1 MSVTL
6 RVMSAGDG
14 YKYLLRTVAA
24 ADGDRPLSTPLT
36 RYYAEAG
43 TPPGRWLGSG
53 LQAIAGGRI
62 EAGSRVSEAQLEL
75 LLGMGRDPGTGAPL
89 GRAYPDYAASAAS
102 PSHPIDLT
110 GESVAPTPTVGR
122 RAVAGYD
129 FTFSLPKSASV
140 LWAIADADTQAT
152 IAAAH
157 HHAIDDV
164 LAFMERELATT
175 RAGEAGRNGAV
186 AQVEVTGLVAAAFDH
201 FDSRADDPQLHTH
214 VVVSNKVH
222 TLFDGKWRSL
232 DGRPLHAA
240 TVALSELH
248 NAVFGDHLTRAL
260 CVAWERRERE
270 ADRNPVWAIAAVS
283 EELVAEFSSRS
294 RHIDIE
300 KDRLIDAYIAAHGR
314 APSKV
319 TVIRLRQQATLSTR
333 PDKQLRSL
341 AELTHE
347 WRIRASRLLARD
359 ATTWAQAVIR
369 DVDAPTPLRAEDVS
383 RSILNQLA
391 ARVVEAASERRS
403 TWSHWNLYAEAARQT
418 MGWRF
423 IATEDR
429 EAIVGMITDA
439 AEQRSVRL
447 TPPELALS
455 PAEFR
460 RADGT
465 SVFRPRN
472 SERYSSITL
481 LDAEERLLAAS
492 QSIAGPVVGAA
503 TLEHA
508 ERARRNHGIVLGA
521 DQRNA
526 LHSIATSSR
535 KLDVLIGPAGAGKT
549 TAMHAL
555 RLAWEHEHGRG
566 SVIGLA
572 PSAAAARELADDLG
586 IATENTAK
594 WLHDNRQ
601 GHASMR
607 SGQLV
612 IIDEASL
619 AGTLTLDRICAVAM
633 HADAKVL
640 LVGDWAQLQSVDAG
654 GAFRMLVDARSD
666 APELAD
672 VHRFRHAWE
681 KDASLDL
688 RSGRLQALDA
698 YGAHDRIVGGDAD
711 AVSNA
716 AYSAWLRDMASGISS
731 VLVADTG
738 EAVGALN
745 RRARAELVLS
755 GVVDASAEAPLRD
768 DAAASVGDIVITR
781 KNDRRLRSGG
791 NWVRNGSRW
800 RVVAVR
806 RDGSLRVRNLDR
818 IGARPLWLP
827 AEYVA
832 ENVDLGYAVT
842 AFRAQGITTDTA
854 HAVIEPG
861 TTRENLYVAMT
872 RGRESNAAY
881 VVTSR
886 PDDNHS
892 ARHPG
897 NRPDATARDVLV
909 GVLGHVGAELSAH
922 ETLVAEQESWG
933 SIAQLAAEYETIASS
948 AQRQRWTKLID
959 ACGLPAGMAE
969 AATASDAFGALTAGL
984 RRAEALGHNVD
995 ALLPRIASARGFE
1008 DAQDAAAVLHER
1020 LERVLAQPS
1029 SGSSRGKGRRLI
1041 AGIIPE
1047 AMGEMDAEMRR
1058 ALDERAHLIEERAS
1072 ALVDSATASGERWV
1086 ASLGSIPV
1094 DPARA
1099 GAWRHQARIVAAYH
1113 DRYGVFEDDALG
1125 APATSPNQRMDAAAA
1140 AVARD
1145 RAIWLSRAEAPTQPQ
1160 RAPAR
1165 AHCVHSL

>member
-1 MSVTL
+1 M
-6 RVMSAGDG
+6 
-14 YKYLLRTVAA
+14 
-24 ADGDRPLSTPLT
+24 
-36 RYYAEAG
+36 
-43 TPPGRWLGSG
+43 
-53 LQAIAGGRI
+53 
-62 EAGSRVSEAQLEL
+62 
-75 LLGMGRDPGTGAPL
+75 
-89 GRAYPDYAASAAS
+89 
-102 PSHPIDLT
+102 
-110 GESVAPTPTVGR
+110 
-122 RAVAGYD
+122 AGYD

-140 LWAIADADTQAT
+140 LWAIADADTQAK
-152 IAAAH
+152 IADAH
-157 HHAIDDV
+157 HTAIDDV
-164 LAFMERELATT
+164 LAFMERELAAT
-175 RAGEAGRNGAV
+175 RAGEAGRDGAV
-186 AQVEVTGLVAAAFDH
+186 AQVEVTGLIAAAFDH
-201 FDSRADDPQLHTH
+201 FDSRAGDPQLHTH
-214 VVVSNKVH
+214 VVVSNKVR
-222 TLFDGKWRSL
+222 TVFDGKWRSL

-248 NAVFGDHLTRAL
+248 NAVFADHLTRAL
-260 CVAWERRERE
+260 GVGWERRERE
-270 ADRNPVWAIAAVS
+270 ADRNPVWAIAAVP

-300 KDRLIDAYIAAHGR
+300 KDRLIDEYIAAHGR

-333 PDKQLRSL
+333 PEKQLRSL
-341 AELTHE
+341 ADLTHE
-347 WRIRASRLLARD
+347 WRIRASRLLGRD
-359 ATTWAQAVIR
+359 ATTWARDVIR
-369 DVDAPTPLRAEDVS
+369 DADAPMPLRAEDVS
-383 RSILNQLA
+383 HSILNQARGARGRGRKRAPFDLESLEPLRRSRAADDGMALHRNRRPRGDRGHDHGCRGATLRSAHA
-391 ARVVEAASERRS
+391 ARTCTLARRVPTCGWHER
-403 TWSHWNLYAEAARQT
+403 L
-418 MGWRF
+418 
-423 IATEDR
+423 
-429 EAIVGMITDA
+429 
-439 AEQRSVRL
+439 
-447 TPPELALS
+447 PPEELRAILVDHS
-455 PAEFR
+455 PGCGGATAR
-460 RADGT
+460 RVAM
-465 SVFRPRN
+465 RPH
-472 SERYSSITL
+472 
-481 LDAEERLLAAS
+481 
-492 QSIAGPVVGAA
+492 GPVVGAA

-508 ERARRNHGIVLGA
+508 ERARRNHGIVLGE

-607 SGQLV
+607 AGQLV

-619 AGTLTLDRICAVAM
+619 AGTLTLDRICTVAM
-633 HADAKVL
+633 HAGAKVL

-654 GAFRMLVDARSD
+654 GAFRMLVEARSD

-688 RSGRLQALDA
+688 RNGRLQALDA
-698 YGAHDRIVGGDAD
+698 YGAHDRIIGGDAD
-711 AVSNA
+711 AMSDA
-716 AYSAWLRDMASGISS
+716 AYSAWLRDMASGMSS

-745 RRARAELVLS
+745 RRARAELILS

-768 DAAASVGDIVITR
+768 DAAASVGDVVITR

-806 RDGSLRVRNLDR
+806 RDGSLRVRNIDR

-842 AFRAQGITTDTA
+842 AYRAQGITTDTA

-872 RGRESNAAY
+872 RGRASNTAY

-948 AQRQRWTKLID
+948 AQRPRWTNLIH
-959 ACGLPAGMAE
+959 ACGLPAALAE
-969 AATASDAFGALTAGL
+969 AAIASDAFGALTAGL

-1029 SGSSRGKGRRLI
+1029 SGSSRGSGRRLI
-1041 AGIIPE
+1041 AGLIPA
-1047 AMGEMDAEMRR
+1047 AMGEMDADMRR
-1058 ALDERAHLIEERAS
+1058 ALDERAHLIEAARDGVGRGRTDVARELDCVARARS
-1072 ALVDSATASGERWV
+1072 RRRGASGCL
-1086 ASLGSIPV
+1086 ASPGEHRRGLP
-1094 DPARA
+1094 
-1099 GAWRHQARIVAAYH
+1099 
-1113 DRYGVFEDDALG
+1113 
-1125 APATSPNQRMDAAAA
+1125 
-1140 AVARD
+1140 
-1145 RAIWLSRAEAPTQPQ
+1145 
-1160 RAPAR
+1160 
-1165 AHCVHSL
+1165 

>member
-1 MSVTL
+1 MSVSM

-53 LQAIAGGRI
+53 LPALADGRVN
-62 EAGSRVSEAQLEL
+62 AGSRVSEAQLEL

-89 GRAYPDYAASAAS
+89 GRAYPEYAASDAS
-102 PSHPIDLT
+102 PDRPNPEPAS
-110 GESVAPTPTVGR
+110 PTRR

-140 LWAIADADTQAT
+140 LWAVSDANNQAI

-157 HHAIDDV
+157 HKAIDDV
-164 LAFMERELATT
+164 LAFMERELAAT
-175 RAGEAGRNGAV
+175 RAGEAGRDGAV
-186 AQVEVTGLVAAAFDH
+186 AQVEVTGLIAAAFDH
-201 FDSRADDPQLHTH
+201 FDSRAGDPQLHTH
-214 VVVSNKVH
+214 VVVSNKVR
-222 TLFDGKWRSL
+222 TVFDGKWRSL

-240 TVALSELH
+240 AVALSELH
-248 NAVFGDHLTRAL
+248 TAVFADHLSRAL
-260 CVAWERRERE
+260 GVQWERRERE
-270 ADRNPVWAIAAVS
+270 ADRNPAWAIAAVP
-283 EELVAEFSSRS
+283 EHLVSEFSSRS

-300 KDRLIDAYIAAHGR
+300 KERLIDEYVATHRR

-319 TVIRLRQQATLSTR
+319 TIIRLRQQATLATR
-333 PDKQLRSL
+333 PEKQLRSL

-347 WRIRASRLLARD
+347 WRTRASRLLGLD
-359 ATTWAQAVIR
+359 ATAWSRTAVSNQ
-369 DVDAPTPLRAEDVS
+369 DAPKPMRGEDIE

-391 ARVVEAASERRS
+391 EHVVEAASERRS
-403 TWSHWNLYAEAARQT
+403 TWTRWNLYAESARQT

-423 IATEDR
+423 ATTEDR
-429 EAIVGMITDA
+429 EAIVGMIADA
-439 AEQRSVRL
+439 AERRSTRL
-447 TPPELALS
+447 TPPELAVS

-460 RADGT
+460 RADQT

-472 SERYSSITL
+472 SARYSSIAL

-492 QSIAGPVVGAA
+492 HATDAPVVSVA
-503 TLEHA
+503 TLERA
-508 ERARRNHGIVLGA
+508 ERARRNHEIVLGD
-521 DQRNA
+521 DQRAA
-526 LHSIATSSR
+526 LHAIASSAR
-535 KLDVLIGPAGAGKT
+535 SLDLLIGPAGAGKT

-594 WLHDNRQ
+594 WLHEHSQ
-601 GHASMR
+601 GRATVRAS
-607 SGQLV
+607 QLV

-619 AGTLTLDRICAVAM
+619 AGTLTLDRFSTLAIQAG
-633 HADAKVL
+633 AKVL

-654 GAFRMLVDARSD
+654 GAFRMLVEARAD

-672 VHRFRHAWE
+672 VHRFRDAWE
-681 KDASLDL
+681 KEASLDL
-688 RSGRLQALDA
+688 RNGRLQALDA

-711 AVSNA
+711 SMADA
-716 AYSAWLRDMASGISS
+716 AYSAWLQDIASGMSS
-731 VLVADTG
+731 VLVAETG
-738 EAVGALN
+738 EAVATLN
-745 RRARAELVLS
+745 RRARADLILS
-755 GVVDASAEAPLRD
+755 GVVDATAEVSLRD
-768 DAAASVGDIVITR
+768 ESAASIGDVIITR
-781 KNDRRLRSGG
+781 KNNRRLRSGRD
-791 NWVRNGSRW
+791 WVRNGARW
-800 RVVAVR
+800 KVVAVR
-806 RDGSLRVRNLDR
+806 RDGSLRVQNTDR
-818 IGARPLWLP
+818 AGARPLTLP
-827 AEYVA
+827 GEYVA

-842 AFRAQGITTDTA
+842 AYRAQGITTDTA
-854 HAVIEPG
+854 HAVVEPG

-872 RGRESNAAY
+872 RGRASNTAY
-881 VVTSR
+881 VVVSR

-897 NRPDATARDVLV
+897 DRPDVPARDILA

-922 ETLVAEQESWG
+922 ETIAAEQEAWG
-933 SIAQLAAEYETIASS
+933 SIAQLAAEYDTIAAS
-948 AQRQRWTKLID
+948 AQRPRWTKLIY
-959 ACGLPAGMAE
+959 ACGLPANLAE
-969 AATASDAFGALTAGL
+969 ATIESDAFGALNAGL
-984 RRAEALGHNVD
+984 RRAEALGHDVET
-995 ALLPRIASARGFE
+995 LLPRIVAARGFE

-1020 LERVLAQPS
+1020 LERFLTQPS
-1029 SGSSRGKGRRLI
+1029 SGSSRGSGRRLV
-1041 AGIIPE
+1041 AGLIPE
-1047 AMGEMDAEMRR
+1047 AAGEMDAEMRR

-1072 ALVDSATASGERWV
+1072 ALGDSAVASGERWV
-1086 ASLGSIPV
+1086 ALLGRVPV

-1099 GAWRHQARIVAAYH
+1099 GVWRHQARIVAAYR

-1125 APATSPNQRMDAAAA
+1125 APATSPNHRMDAAAA

-1145 RAIWLSRAEAPTQPQ
+1145 RAIWLSRADAPTQPQ
-1160 RAPAR
+1160 RAPSRTR
-1165 AHCVHSL
+1165 AVHSL

>member
-1 MSVTL
+1 M

-14 YKYLLRTVAA
+14 YTYLLRTVAA
-24 ADGDRPLSTPLT
+24 ADGERPLSTPLT

-43 TPPGRWLGSG
+43 TPPGRWLGGG
-53 LQAIAGGRI
+53 LPALADRRI
-62 EAGSRVSEAQLEL
+62 DAGSRVSEAQLEL

-89 GRAYPDYAASAAS
+89 GRAYPEYAASESGPAGVTS
-102 PSHPIDLT
+102 PGST
-110 GESVAPTPTVGR
+110 TSQQTRR

-157 HHAIDDV
+157 HYAIDDV

-186 AQVEVTGLVAAAFDH
+186 AQVEVTGLIAAAFDH
-201 FDSRADDPQLHTH
+201 FDSRAGDPQLHTH
-214 VVVSNKVH
+214 VVVSNKVR
-222 TLFDGKWRSL
+222 TVFDGKWRSL

-248 NAVFGDHLTRAL
+248 NAVFADHLTRAL
-260 CVAWERRERE
+260 GIGWERRERE
-270 ADRNPVWAIAAVS
+270 ADRNHVWAIAAVP
-283 EELVAEFSSRS
+283 EELVAAFSSRS

-300 KDRLIDAYIAAHGR
+300 KDRLIDEYIATHGR

-333 PDKQLRSL
+333 PEKQLRSL
-341 AELTHE
+341 ADLTHE
-347 WRIRASRLLARD
+347 WRIRASRLLGRD
-359 ATTWAQAVIR
+359 ATTWARAVIR
-369 DVDAPTPLRAEDVS
+369 DADAPTPLRAEDVS
-383 RSILNQLA
+383 HSILNQLA

-403 TWSHWNLYAEAARQT
+403 TWTHWNLYAEGARQT

-423 IATEDR
+423 MTTEDR

-472 SERYSSITL
+472 SERFSSITL
-481 LDAEERLLAAS
+481 LDAEERLVAAS
-492 QSIAGPVVGAA
+492 QSTAGPVVGAA

-526 LHSIATSSR
+526 LHSIATSSG

-572 PSAAAARELADDLG
+572 PSAGAARELADDLG
-586 IATENTAK
+586 VATENTAK

-601 GHASMR
+601 GHAPLR
-607 SGQLV
+607 AGQLV

-619 AGTLTLDRICAVAM
+619 AGTLTLDRICTIAM
-633 HADAKVL
+633 HAGAKVL

-654 GAFRMLVDARSD
+654 GAFRMLVEAQSD

-672 VHRFRHAWE
+672 VHRFLHAWE

-688 RSGRLQALDA
+688 RNGRLQALDA
-698 YGAHDRIVGGDAD
+698 YGAHDRIIGGDAD
-711 AVSNA
+711 AMSDA
-716 AYSAWLRDMASGISS
+716 AYSAWLRDMGSGTSS

-768 DAAASVGDIVITR
+768 DAAASVGDVVITR
-781 KNDRRLRSGG
+781 KNDRRLRSGS
-791 NWVRNGSRW
+791 NWVRNGARW
-800 RVVAVR
+800 KVMAVR
-806 RDGSLRVRNLDR
+806 SDGSLRVRSTDR
-818 IGARPLWLP
+818 VEARPLWLP
-827 AEYVA
+827 AEYVT

-842 AFRAQGITTDTA
+842 AYRAQGITTDTA

-872 RGRESNAAY
+872 RGRASNTAY

-909 GVLGHVGAELSAH
+909 GVLGHMGAELSAH
-922 ETLVAEQESWG
+922 ETLVSEQESWG

-948 AQRQRWTKLID
+948 AQRQRWTNLIH
-959 ACGLPAGMAE
+959 ACGLPAAMA
-969 AATASDAFGALTAGL
+969 AAAIVSDAFGALTAGL
-984 RRAEALGHNVD
+984 RRAEALGHNIDV
-995 ALLPRIASARGFE
+995 LLPRVASARGFE
-1008 DAQDAAAVLHER
+1008 DAQDVD
-1020 LERVLAQPS
+1020 
-1029 SGSSRGKGRRLI
+1029 G
-1041 AGIIPE
+1041 
-1047 AMGEMDAEMRR
+1047 
-1058 ALDERAHLIEERAS
+1058 AH
-1072 ALVDSATASGERWV
+1072 
-1086 ASLGSIPV
+1086 
-1094 DPARA
+1094 
-1099 GAWRHQARIVAAYH
+1099 
-1113 DRYGVFEDDALG
+1113 
-1125 APATSPNQRMDAAAA
+1125 
-1140 AVARD
+1140 
-1145 RAIWLSRAEAPTQPQ
+1145 
-1160 RAPAR
+1160 
-1165 AHCVHSL
+1165 

>member
-1 MSVTL
+1 MSVSM

-24 ADGDRPLSTPLT
+24 ADGERSFSTPLT

-43 TPPGRWLGSG
+43 TPPGRWVGSG
-53 LQAIAGGRI
+53 LPALADGRLA
-62 EAGSRVSEAQLEL
+62 AGSRVSEAQLEL

-89 GRAYPDYAASAAS
+89 GRAYPEYAPAEVSTD
-102 PSHPIDLT
+102 HPI
-110 GESVAPTPTVGR
+110 GPPGHPAPAPPTRR

-140 LWAIADADTQAT
+140 LWAISDADTQAA

-157 HHAIDDV
+157 QNAIEDV
-164 LAFMERELATT
+164 LAFMERELAAT
-175 RAGEAGRNGAV
+175 RAGEAGRDGAV
-186 AQVEVTGLVAAAFDH
+186 AQVEVTGLIAVAFDH
-201 FDSRADDPQLHTH
+201 FDSRAGDPQLHTH
-214 VVVSNKVH
+214 VVVSNKVR
-222 TLFDGKWRSL
+222 TVFDGKWRSL

-248 NAVFGDHLTRAL
+248 NAVFADHLTRAL
-260 CVAWERRERE
+260 GVGWVRRERE

-283 EELVAEFSSRS
+283 EKLVAEFSSRS
-294 RHIDIE
+294 RHIATE
-300 KDRLIDAYIAAHGR
+300 KDRLIDEYIATHGR

-341 AELTHE
+341 ADLTHE
-347 WRIRASRLLARD
+347 WRIRASRVLERD
-359 ATTWAQAVIR
+359 ATTWARDVVQ
-369 DVDAPTPLRAEDVS
+369 DVDAPTPLRTEDVS
-383 RSILNQLA
+383 RGILNQVA
-391 ARVVEAASERRS
+391 TRVVEAASERRS
-403 TWSHWNLYAEAARQT
+403 TWSQWNLYAEAARQT

-429 EAIVGMITDA
+429 EAIVGMIADA

-447 TPPELALS
+447 TPPELAAS
-455 PAEFR
+455 PAEFQ

-465 SVFRPRN
+465 SVFRPKN
-472 SERYSSITL
+472 SQRYSSITL

-492 QSIAGPVVGAA
+492 QSTDGPVVGAA

-508 ERARRNHGIVLGA
+508 ERARRNHGVVLGE

-526 LHSIATSSR
+526 LHSIATSR
-535 KLDVLIGPAGAGKT
+535 RRLDVLIGPAGAGKT
-549 TAMHAL
+549 TAMRAL
-555 RLAWEHEHGRG
+555 RLAWEHEHGHG

-607 SGQLV
+607 AGQLV

-619 AGTLTLDRICAVAM
+619 AGTLTLDRICTVAM
-633 HADAKVL
+633 HAGAKVL

-654 GAFRMLVDARSD
+654 GAFRMLVEARSD

-688 RSGRLQALDA
+688 RNGRLTALDA
-698 YGAHDRIVGGDAD
+698 YGAHHRIVGGDAD
-711 AVSNA
+711 AMSDA
-716 AYSAWLRDMASGISS
+716 AYSAWLRDMASGMSS
-731 VLVADTG
+731 VLVAETG

-745 RRARAELVLS
+745 RRARAELILS

-768 DAAASVGDIVITR
+768 DAAASVGDVVITR
-781 KNDRRLRSGG
+781 KNDRRLRSGS

-800 RVVAVR
+800 QVIAIR
-806 RDGSLRVRNLDR
+806 RDGSLRVRNTDR
-818 IGARPLWLP
+818 VGARPLWLP
-827 AEYVA
+827 TEYVA

-842 AFRAQGITTDTA
+842 AYRAQGITTDTA

-861 TTRENLYVAMT
+861 MTRENLYVAMT
-872 RGRESNAAY
+872 RGRASNTAY

-948 AQRQRWTKLID
+948 AQRPRWTSLIHGC
-959 ACGLPAGMAE
+959 ALPVPLAE
-969 AATASDAFGALTAGL
+969 AVIASDAFGALTAGL
-984 RRAEALGHNVD
+984 RRAEAVGHNVD
-995 ALLPRIASARGFE
+995 VLLPRIATARGFE

-1029 SGSSRGKGRRLI
+1029 SGSSRGSGRRLI
-1041 AGIIPE
+1041 AGLIPG
-1047 AMGEMDAEMRR
+1047 ATGEMDADVRR
-1058 ALDERAHLIEERAS
+1058 ALDERAHLIEARAT
-1072 ALVDSATASGERWV
+1072 ALVEAALTSRENWI
-1086 ASLGSIPV
+1086 ASLGRIPV
-1094 DPARA
+1094 DAARA
-1099 GAWRHQARIVAAYH
+1099 GAWRHQASIVAAYR

-1125 APATSPNQRMDAAAA
+1125 APSSSPNQRIDAAAA
-1140 AVARD
+1140 AVARN
-1145 RAIWLSRAEAPTQPQ
+1145 RAIWLSRTDAPIHPPRGPRRTGS
-1160 RAPAR
+1160 
-1165 AHCVHSL
+1165 VHSL

>member
-1 MSVTL
+1 MSVSM

-24 ADGDRPLSTPLT
+24 ADGDRLLSTPLT

-53 LQAIAGGRI
+53 MPALADGRI
-62 EAGSRVSEAQLEL
+62 EAGSRVSEVQLEL

-89 GRAYPDYAASAAS
+89 GRAYPEYAAPESGPDGVTSPVSATS
-102 PSHPIDLT
+102 QQT
-110 GESVAPTPTVGR
+110 RR

-140 LWAIADADTQAT
+140 LWAIADADTQAK
-152 IAAAH
+152 IAQAH
-157 HHAIDDV
+157 HNATDDV
-164 LAFMERELATT
+164 LAFMERELAAT
-175 RAGEAGRNGAV
+175 RAGEAGRDGAV
-186 AQVEVTGLVAAAFDH
+186 AQVEVAGLIAAAFDH
-201 FDSRADDPQLHTH
+201 FDSRAGDPQLHTH
-214 VVVSNKVH
+214 VVVSNKVR
-222 TLFDGKWRSL
+222 TVFDGMWRSL
-232 DGRPLHAA
+232 DGRPLHSG

-248 NAVFGDHLTRAL
+248 NAVFADHLTRAL
-260 CVAWERRERE
+260 GVGWERRERE
-270 ADRNPVWAIAAVS
+270 ADRNPVWAIAAVP

-300 KDRLIDAYIAAHGR
+300 KDRLIDEYIATHGR

-341 AELTHE
+341 ADLTQE
-347 WRIRASRLLARD
+347 WRIRASRLLGRD
-359 ATTWAQAVIR
+359 ATTWARVVIR
-369 DVDAPTPLRAEDVS
+369 DSGAPMPLRAEDVS
-383 RSILNQLA
+383 HSILNQLA
-391 ARVVEAASERRS
+391 ARAVEAASERRS

-423 IATEDR
+423 VSTEDR

-492 QSIAGPVVGAA
+492 QSTAGPVVGAA
-503 TLEHA
+503 TLDHA
-508 ERARRNHGIVLGA
+508 ERARRNHGIVLGE

-572 PSAAAARELADDLG
+572 PSAAAARELAEDLG

-601 GHASMR
+601 GNARMGA
-607 SGQLV
+607 GQLV

-619 AGTLTLDRICAVAM
+619 AGTLTLDRICTVAM
-633 HADAKVL
+633 HASAKVL

-654 GAFRMLVDARSD
+654 GAFRMLVEARSD
-666 APELAD
+666 APELAE

-688 RSGRLQALDA
+688 RNGRLPALDA
-698 YGAHDRIVGGDAD
+698 YGAHDRIIGGDAD
-711 AVSNA
+711 AMSDA
-716 AYSAWLRDMASGISS
+716 AYSAWLRDMGSGMSS
-731 VLVADTG
+731 VLVAHTG

-745 RRARAELVLS
+745 RRARAELILS
-755 GVVDASAEAPLRD
+755 GNVDASAEAPLRD
-768 DAAASVGDIVITR
+768 DVAASVGDVVITR
-781 KNDRRLRSGG
+781 KNDRRLRSGSS
-791 NWVRNGSRW
+791 WVRNGSRW
-800 RVVAVR
+800 RVVAVG
-806 RDGSLRVRNLDR
+806 RDGSLRVQNTDP

-842 AFRAQGITTDTA
+842 AYRAQGITTDTA

-872 RGRESNAAY
+872 RGRDSNTAY

-892 ARHPG
+892 AHHPG
-897 NRPDATARDVLV
+897 NRPEATARDVLV

-948 AQRQRWTKLID
+948 AQRPRWTNLIHE
-959 ACGLPAGMAE
+959 CGLPAALAE
-969 AATASDAFGALTAGL
+969 AAIASDAFDALTAGL

-995 ALLPRIASARGFE
+995 ALLPRIAAARGFE

-1020 LERVLAQPS
+1020 LGRVLSQPS
-1029 SGSSRGKGRRLI
+1029 SGSSRGSGCRLI
-1041 AGIIPE
+1041 AGFIPA
-1047 AMGEMDAEMRR
+1047 AMGEMDADMRR
-1058 ALDERAHLIEERAS
+1058 ALDERADLIETRATVLVEA
-1072 ALVDSATASGERWV
+1072 ALTSRENWI
-1086 ASLGSIPV
+1086 ASLGRIPV
-1094 DPARA
+1094 DAARA
-1099 GAWRHQARIVAAYH
+1099 GAWRRQVSVVAAYR

-1125 APATSPNQRMDAAAA
+1125 SPATSPNQRMDAAAA
-1140 AVARD
+1140 SVARD
-1145 RAIWLSRAEAPTQPQ
+1145 RAIWLSQADTPAQPK
-1160 RAPAR
+1160 RAPGPTR
-1165 AHCVHSL
+1165 AVHSL

>member
-1 MSVTL
+1 
-6 RVMSAGDG
+6 MSAGDG
-14 YKYLLRTVAA
+14 YKYLLRTVAS

-53 LQAIAGGRI
+53 LSALADGRI
-62 EAGSRVSEAQLEL
+62 DPGSRVSEAQLEL
-75 LLGMGRDPGTGAPL
+75 LLGMGRDPGTGVPL
-89 GRAYPDYAASAAS
+89 GRAYPEYAASESGPDGVTS
-102 PSHPIDLT
+102 PGSAT
-110 GESVAPTPTVGR
+110 SQQTRR

-140 LWAIADADTQAT
+140 LWAIADADTQAK

-186 AQVEVTGLVAAAFDH
+186 AQVEVTGLIAAAFDH
-201 FDSRADDPQLHTH
+201 FDSRAGDPQLHTH
-214 VVVSNKVH
+214 VVVSNKVR
-222 TLFDGKWRSL
+222 TVFDGKWRSL

-240 TVALSELH
+240 TVAISELH
-248 NAVFGDHLTRAL
+248 NAVFADHLTRAL
-260 CVAWERRERE
+260 GVGWERRERE
-270 ADRNPVWAIAAVS
+270 ADRNPVWALAAVP

-300 KDRLIDAYIAAHGR
+300 KDRLIDEYIASHGR

-319 TVIRLRQQATLSTR
+319 TVIRLRQRATLSTR

-347 WRIRASRLLARD
+347 WRIRASRLLRRD
-359 ATTWAQAVIR
+359 ATTWAR
-369 DVDAPTPLRAEDVS
+369 DVNRDAEAPMPLRAEDVS
-383 RSILNQLA
+383 HSILNQTA
-391 ARVVEAASERRS
+391 ARVVESASERRS

-447 TPPELALS
+447 TPPELALA
-455 PAEFR
+455 PVEFR

-492 QSIAGPVVGAA
+492 QSTAGPVVGAA

-508 ERARRNHGIVLGA
+508 ERARRNHGIVLGE

-594 WLHDNRQ
+594 WLRDNRQ

-607 SGQLV
+607 AGQLV

-619 AGTLTLDRICAVAM
+619 AGTLSLDRICTVAI
-633 HADAKVL
+633 HAGAKVL

-654 GAFRMLVDARSD
+654 GAFRMLVEARPE

-672 VHRFRHAWE
+672 VHRFQHSWE

-688 RSGRLQALDA
+688 RNGRLQALDA

-711 AVSNA
+711 AMSDA
-716 AYSAWLRDMASGISS
+716 AYSAWLRDMASDMSS

-745 RRARAELVLS
+745 RRARAELILS

-768 DAAASVGDIVITR
+768 ESAASVGDVVITR
-781 KNDRRLRSGG
+781 KNDRRLRSGS

-800 RVVAVR
+800 RVTAVR
-806 RDGSLRVRNLDR
+806 RDGSLRVRNTDR

-827 AEYVA
+827 AEYVT

-842 AFRAQGITTDTA
+842 AYRAQGITTDTA
-854 HAVIEPG
+854 HAVIEAG
-861 TTRENLYVAMT
+861 TTRENMYVAMT
-872 RGRESNAAY
+872 RGRASNTAY

-897 NRPDATARDVLV
+897 NRPDTTARDVLA

-922 ETLVAEQESWG
+922 ETLIAEQESWG

-948 AQRQRWTKLID
+948 AQRPRWINLIH
-959 ACGLPAGMAE
+959 ACGLPPALAE
-969 AATASDAFGALTAGL
+969 AAMASEAFGALSAGL

-995 ALLPRIASARGFE
+995 ALLPRIAAARGFE

-1020 LERVLAQPS
+1020 LERVLARPS
-1029 SGSSRGKGRRLI
+1029 SGGSRGSGRRLI
-1041 AGIIPE
+1041 VGLIP
-1047 AMGEMDAEMRR
+1047 AATGEMDAEMRR
-1058 ALDERAHLIEERAS
+1058 ALDERAHLIEQRAS
-1072 ALVDSATASGERWV
+1072 VLVEAALASREIWI
-1086 ASLGSIPV
+1086 ASLGRLPV
-1094 DPARA
+1094 DAARA
-1099 GAWRHQARIVAAYH
+1099 GAWRRQASIVTAYRE
-1113 DRYGVFEDDALG
+1113 RYGVFEDDALG
-1125 APATSPNQRMDAAAA
+1125 GPATSANQRMDAAAA
-1140 AVARD
+1140 GVARD
-1145 RAIWLSRAEAPTQPQ
+1145 RAIWLSQDAAPAQPQ
-1160 RAPAR
+1160 GAPR
-1165 AHCVHSL
+1165 RSRPVHSL

>member
-1 MSVTL
+1 MSVSM

-24 ADGDRPLSTPLT
+24 ADGERPLSTPLT

-53 LQAIAGGRI
+53 LPALAGGQLD
-62 EAGSRVSEAQLEL
+62 AGSRVSEAQLEL

-89 GRAYPDYAASAAS
+89 GRAYPAYAAS
-102 PSHPIDLT
+102 
-110 GESVAPTPTVGR
+110 ESRPDGVISSGSTTSQQTRR

-140 LWAIADADTQAT
+140 LWAIADAGTQAK
-152 IAAAH
+152 IAEAH
-157 HHAIDDV
+157 HNAIDDV
-164 LAFMERELATT
+164 LAFMERELAAT
-175 RAGEAGRNGAV
+175 RAGESARNGAV
-186 AQVEVTGLVAAAFDH
+186 AQVDVTGLIAAAFDH
-201 FDSRADDPQLHTH
+201 FDSRAGDPQLHTH
-214 VVVSNKVH
+214 VVVSNKVR
-222 TLFDGKWRSL
+222 TVFDGKWRSL

-248 NAVFGDHLTRAL
+248 NAVFADHLTRAL
-260 CVAWERRERE
+260 GVGWERRERE
-270 ADRNPVWAIAAVS
+270 ADRNPVWAIARVPGD
-283 EELVAEFSSRS
+283 LVAEFSSRS

-300 KDRLIDAYIAAHGR
+300 KDRLIDEYIAAHGR
-314 APSKV
+314 TPSNV

-333 PDKQLRSL
+333 PEKQLRSL
-341 AELTHE
+341 AALTHE
-347 WRIRASRLLARD
+347 WRIRASRLLGRD
-359 ATTWAQAVIR
+359 ATTWARDVIR
-369 DVDAPTPLRAEDVS
+369 DSAATMPLRAEDVPH
-383 RSILNQLA
+383 SILNQLA
-391 ARVVEAASERRS
+391 ARVVDVASERRS

-460 RADGT
+460 REDGT

-492 QSIAGPVVGAA
+492 QSTAGPVVGAA

-508 ERARRNHGIVLGA
+508 ERARRNHEIVLGE

-594 WLHDNRQ
+594 WLLDNRQ
-601 GHASMR
+601 GHASVR
-607 SGQLV
+607 ASQLV

-619 AGTLTLDRICAVAM
+619 AGTLTLDRICTVAM
-633 HADAKVL
+633 HAGAKVL

-654 GAFRMLVDARSD
+654 GAFRMLVDARPD

-672 VHRFRHAWE
+672 VHRFQHAWE

-688 RSGRLQALDA
+688 RDGQLHALDA
-698 YGAHDRIVGGDAD
+698 YGAHDRILGGDPD
-711 AVSNA
+711 AMTDA
-716 AYSAWLRDMASGISS
+716 AYSAWLRDMASGMSS

-768 DAAASVGDIVITR
+768 DVAASVGDVVITR
-781 KNDRRLRSGG
+781 KNDRRLRSGS

-800 RVVAVR
+800 QVVAIR
-806 RDGSLRVRNLDR
+806 RDGSLRVRNTDR
-818 IGARPLWLP
+818 IGGRPLWLP
-827 AEYVA
+827 AEYVT

-842 AFRAQGITTDTA
+842 AYRAQGITTDTA
-854 HAVIEPG
+854 HAVVEAG

-872 RGRESNAAY
+872 RGRASNTAY

-892 ARHPG
+892 AHHPG
-897 NRPDATARDVLV
+897 SRPDATSRDVLV

-922 ETLVAEQESWG
+922 ETLIAEQESCG

-948 AQRQRWTKLID
+948 AQRPRWTNLIHD
-959 ACGLPAGMAE
+959 CGLPAAMAE
-969 AATASDAFGALTAGL
+969 AAIASDAFGALTAGL
-984 RRAEALGHNVD
+984 RRAEARGYNVD
-995 ALLPRIASARGFE
+995 AVLPRIAAARGFE

-1029 SGSSRGKGRRLI
+1029 SGSSRGSGRRLI
-1041 AGIIPE
+1041 AGLVPA
-1047 AMGEMDAEMRR
+1047 AMGQMDADMRR
-1058 ALDERAHLIEERAS
+1058 ALDERAHLIEERAM
-1072 ALVDSATASGERWV
+1072 ALVENALMTRASWI
-1086 ASLGSIPV
+1086 APLGRVPV
-1094 DPARA
+1094 DAARA
-1099 GAWRHQARIVAAYH
+1099 GSWRHQASIVAAYR
-1113 DRYGVFEDDALG
+1113 DRYGVFDDDALG

-1140 AVARD
+1140 AAARD
-1145 RAIWLSRAEAPTQPQ
+1145 RAIWLSQDAAPAQPQ

-1165 AHCVHSL
+1165 LRPVHSL

>member
-1 MSVTL
+1 MSVSM

-14 YKYLLRTVAA
+14 YKYLLRTVAS

-53 LQAIAGGRI
+53 LSALADGRI
-62 EAGSRVSEAQLEL
+62 DPGSRVSEAQLEL
-75 LLGMGRDPGTGAPL
+75 LLGMGRDPGTGVPL
-89 GRAYPDYAASAAS
+89 GRAYPEYAASESGPDGVTS
-102 PSHPIDLT
+102 PGSAT
-110 GESVAPTPTVGR
+110 SQQTRR

-140 LWAIADADTQAT
+140 LWAIADADTQAK

-186 AQVEVTGLVAAAFDH
+186 AQVEVTGLIAAAFDH
-201 FDSRADDPQLHTH
+201 FDSRAGDPQLHTH
-214 VVVSNKVH
+214 VVVSNKVR
-222 TLFDGKWRSL
+222 TVFDGKWRSL

-240 TVALSELH
+240 TVAISELH
-248 NAVFGDHLTRAL
+248 NAVFADHLTRAL
-260 CVAWERRERE
+260 GVGWERRERE
-270 ADRNPVWAIAAVS
+270 ADRNPVWALAAVP

-300 KDRLIDAYIAAHGR
+300 KDRLIDEYIASHGR

-319 TVIRLRQQATLSTR
+319 TVIRLRQRATLSTR

-347 WRIRASRLLARD
+347 WRIRASRLLRRD
-359 ATTWAQAVIR
+359 ATTWAR
-369 DVDAPTPLRAEDVS
+369 DVNRDAEAPMPLRAEDVS
-383 RSILNQLA
+383 HSILNQTA
-391 ARVVEAASERRS
+391 ARVVESASERRS

-447 TPPELALS
+447 TPPELALA
-455 PAEFR
+455 PVEFR

-492 QSIAGPVVGAA
+492 QSTAGPVVGAA

-508 ERARRNHGIVLGA
+508 ERARRNHGIVLGE

-594 WLHDNRQ
+594 WLRDNRQ

-607 SGQLV
+607 AGQLV

-619 AGTLTLDRICAVAM
+619 AGTLSLDRICTVAI
-633 HADAKVL
+633 HAGAKVL

-654 GAFRMLVDARSD
+654 GAFRMLVEARPE

-672 VHRFRHAWE
+672 VHRFQHSWE

-688 RSGRLQALDA
+688 RNGRLQALDA

-711 AVSNA
+711 AMSDA
-716 AYSAWLRDMASGISS
+716 AYSAWLRDMASDMSS

-745 RRARAELVLS
+745 RRARAELILS

-768 DAAASVGDIVITR
+768 ESAASVGDVVITR
-781 KNDRRLRSGG
+781 KNDRRLRSGS

-800 RVVAVR
+800 RVTAVR
-806 RDGSLRVRNLDR
+806 RDGSLRVRNTDR

-827 AEYVA
+827 AEYVT

-842 AFRAQGITTDTA
+842 AYRAQGITTDTA
-854 HAVIEPG
+854 HAVIEAG
-861 TTRENLYVAMT
+861 TTRENMYVAMT
-872 RGRESNAAY
+872 RGRASNTAY

-897 NRPDATARDVLV
+897 NRPDTTARDVLA

-922 ETLVAEQESWG
+922 ETLIAEQESWG

-948 AQRQRWTKLID
+948 AQRPRWINLIH
-959 ACGLPAGMAE
+959 ACGLPPALAE
-969 AATASDAFGALTAGL
+969 AAMASEAFGALSAGL

-995 ALLPRIASARGFE
+995 ALLPRIAAARGFE
-1008 DAQDAAAVLHER
+1008 DAQDAAVVLHER
-1020 LERVLAQPS
+1020 LERVLARPS
-1029 SGSSRGKGRRLI
+1029 SGGSRGSGRRLI
-1041 AGIIPE
+1041 VGLIP
-1047 AMGEMDAEMRR
+1047 AATGEMDAEMRR
-1058 ALDERAHLIEERAS
+1058 ALDERAHLIEQRAS
-1072 ALVDSATASGERWV
+1072 VLVEAALASREIWI
-1086 ASLGSIPV
+1086 ASLGRLPV
-1094 DPARA
+1094 DAARA
-1099 GAWRHQARIVAAYH
+1099 GAWRRQASIVTAYRE
-1113 DRYGVFEDDALG
+1113 RYGVFEDDALG
-1125 APATSPNQRMDAAAA
+1125 GPATSANQRMDAAAA
-1140 AVARD
+1140 GVARD
-1145 RAIWLSRAEAPTQPQ
+1145 RAIWLSQDAAPAQPQ
-1160 RAPAR
+1160 GAPR
-1165 AHCVHSL
+1165 RSRPVHSL

>member
-1 MSVTL
+1 M

-24 ADGDRPLSTPLT
+24 ADGERPLSTPLT

-53 LQAIAGGRI
+53 LPALAGGQLD
-62 EAGSRVSEAQLEL
+62 AGSRVSEAQLEL

-89 GRAYPDYAASAAS
+89 GRAYPAYAAS
-102 PSHPIDLT
+102 
-110 GESVAPTPTVGR
+110 ESGPDGVISSGSTTSQQTRR

-140 LWAIADADTQAT
+140 LWAIADAGTQAK
-152 IAAAH
+152 IAEAH
-157 HHAIDDV
+157 HNAIDDV
-164 LAFMERELATT
+164 LAFMERELAAT
-175 RAGEAGRNGAV
+175 RAGESARNGAV
-186 AQVEVTGLVAAAFDH
+186 AQVDVTGLIAAAFDH
-201 FDSRADDPQLHTH
+201 FDSRAGDPQLHTH
-214 VVVSNKVH
+214 VVVSNKVR
-222 TLFDGKWRSL
+222 TVFDGKWRSL

-248 NAVFGDHLTRAL
+248 NAVFADHLTRAL
-260 CVAWERRERE
+260 GVGWERRERE
-270 ADRNPVWAIAAVS
+270 ADRNPVWAIARVP
-283 EELVAEFSSRS
+283 EDLVAEFSSRS

-300 KDRLIDAYIAAHGR
+300 KDRLIDEYIAAHGR
-314 APSKV
+314 TPSNV

-333 PDKQLRSL
+333 PEKQLRSL
-341 AELTHE
+341 AALTHE
-347 WRIRASRLLARD
+347 WRIRASRLLGRD
-359 ATTWAQAVIR
+359 ATTWARDVIR
-369 DVDAPTPLRAEDVS
+369 DSAATMPLRAEDVPH
-383 RSILNQLA
+383 SILDQLA
-391 ARVVEAASERRS
+391 ARVVDAASERRS

-460 RADGT
+460 REDGT

-492 QSIAGPVVGAA
+492 QSTAGPVVGAA

-508 ERARRNHGIVLGA
+508 ERARRNHGIVLGE

-607 SGQLV
+607 AGQLV
-612 IIDEASL
+612 IVDEASL
-619 AGTLTLDRICAVAM
+619 AGTLTLDRICTVAM
-633 HADAKVL
+633 HAGAKVL

-654 GAFRMLVDARSD
+654 GAFRMLVEARSD

-688 RSGRLQALDA
+688 RNGGLQALDA
-698 YGAHDRIVGGDAD
+698 YGSHDRIIGGDAD
-711 AVSNA
+711 EMSDA
-716 AYSAWLRDMASGISS
+716 AYSAWLRDMGAGMSS

-745 RRARAELVLS
+745 RRARAELILS

-768 DAAASVGDIVITR
+768 DMAASVGDVVITR
-781 KNDRRLRSGG
+781 KNDRRLRSGS

-800 RVVAVR
+800 RVTAVR
-806 RDGSLRVRNLDR
+806 RDGSLRVRNTDR

-827 AEYVA
+827 AEYVT

-842 AFRAQGITTDTA
+842 AYRAQGITTDTA

-872 RGRESNAAY
+872 RGRASNTAY

-909 GVLGHVGAELSAH
+909 GVLGHVGAEMSAH

-933 SIAQLAAEYETIASS
+933 SISQLAAEYETIAAF
-948 AQRQRWTKLID
+948 AQRPRWTNVIHT
-959 ACGLPAGMAE
+959 CGLSAALAE
-969 AATASDAFGALTAGL
+969 AAIASDAFGALAAGL
-984 RRAEALGHNVD
+984 RRAESLGHNVD
-995 ALLPRIASARGFE
+995 ALLPRIASTRGFE
-1008 DAQDAAAVLHER
+1008 DAQDTAAVLHER

-1029 SGSSRGKGRRLI
+1029 SGSSRGSGRGLI
-1041 AGIIPE
+1041 AGLIPA
-1047 AMGEMDAEMRR
+1047 AMGEMDADMRR
-1058 ALDERAHLIEERAS
+1058 ALDERAHLIEERAA
-1072 ALVDSATASGERWV
+1072 ALVKAALTSRERWV
-1086 ASLGSIPV
+1086 ASLGGIPV
-1094 DPARA
+1094 DAARA
-1099 GAWRHQARIVAAYH
+1099 GSWRHQASIVAAYR
-1113 DRYGVFEDDALG
+1113 DRYGVFDDDALG

-1140 AVARD
+1140 ASARD
-1145 RAIWLSRAEAPTQPQ
+1145 RAIWLSRDAAPAQPQ
-1160 RAPAR
+1160 RAPGRAR
-1165 AHCVHSL
+1165 PVHSL

>member
-1 MSVTL
+1 M

-24 ADGDRPLSTPLT
+24 ADGERPLSTPLT

-53 LQAIAGGRI
+53 LPALAGGQLD
-62 EAGSRVSEAQLEL
+62 AGSRVSEAQLEL

-89 GRAYPDYAASAAS
+89 GRAYPAYAAS
-102 PSHPIDLT
+102 
-110 GESVAPTPTVGR
+110 ESGPDGVISSGSTTSQQTRR

-140 LWAIADADTQAT
+140 LWAIADAGTQAK
-152 IAAAH
+152 IAEAH
-157 HHAIDDV
+157 HNAIDDV
-164 LAFMERELATT
+164 LAFMERELAAT
-175 RAGEAGRNGAV
+175 RAGESARNGAV
-186 AQVEVTGLVAAAFDH
+186 AQVDVTGLIAAAFDH
-201 FDSRADDPQLHTH
+201 FDSRAGDPQLHTH
-214 VVVSNKVH
+214 VVVSNKVR
-222 TLFDGKWRSL
+222 TVFDGKWRSL

-248 NAVFGDHLTRAL
+248 NAVFADHLTRAL
-260 CVAWERRERE
+260 GVGWERRERE
-270 ADRNPVWAIAAVS
+270 ADRNPVWAIARVP
-283 EELVAEFSSRS
+283 EDLVAEFSSRS

-300 KDRLIDAYIAAHGR
+300 KDRLIDEYIAAHGR
-314 APSKV
+314 TPSNV

-333 PDKQLRSL
+333 PEKQLRSL
-341 AELTHE
+341 AALTHE
-347 WRIRASRLLARD
+347 WRIRASRLLGRD
-359 ATTWAQAVIR
+359 ATTWARDVIR
-369 DVDAPTPLRAEDVS
+369 DSAATMPLRAEDVPH
-383 RSILNQLA
+383 SILDQLA
-391 ARVVEAASERRS
+391 ARVVDAASERRS

-460 RADGT
+460 REDGT

-492 QSIAGPVVGAA
+492 QSTAGPVVGAA

-508 ERARRNHGIVLGA
+508 ERARRNHGIVLGE

-607 SGQLV
+607 AGQLV

-619 AGTLTLDRICAVAM
+619 AGTLTLDRICTVAM
-633 HADAKVL
+633 HVGAKVL

-654 GAFRMLVDARSD
+654 GAFRMLVEARSD

-672 VHRFRHAWE
+672 VHRFRRAWE

-688 RSGRLQALDA
+688 RNGRLQALEE
-698 YGAHDRIVGGDAD
+698 YGAHDRIIGGDAD
-711 AVSNA
+711 AMFDA
-716 AYSAWLRDMASGISS
+716 AYSAWLRDMGSGMSS

-745 RRARAELVLS
+745 RRARAELILS

-768 DAAASVGDIVITR
+768 DAAASVGDLVITR
-781 KNDRRLRSGG
+781 KNDRRLRSGS

-800 RVVAVR
+800 QVIAIR
-806 RDGSLRVRNLDR
+806 RDGSLRVRNTDR

-827 AEYVA
+827 TEYVA

-842 AFRAQGITTDTA
+842 AYRAQGITTDTA

-872 RGRESNAAY
+872 RGRSSNTAY

-922 ETLVAEQESWG
+922 ETLVAEQENLGVDRTTRCRVRDDRVVRTTATVDEPHPRMWAYSRVG
-933 SIAQLAAEYETIASS
+933 RGRARFGRVRCTDCRPSTGRSTREQRRRVAPTSRYCARIRRCSGCRGRAPRTSRASS
-948 AQRQRWTKLID
+948 RSAVEWQFAGEWTPVD
-959 ACGLPAGMAE
+959 RRSHPRGDGGDGCRHAACPRRTGTPHRGAR
-969 AATASDAFGALTAGL
+969 FGAG
-984 RRAEALGHNVD
+984 
-995 ALLPRIASARGFE
+995 RIRTDFARDVG
-1008 DAQDAAAVLHER
+1008 
-1020 LERVLAQPS
+1020 RVP
-1029 SGSSRGKGRRLI
+1029 
-1041 AGIIPE
+1041 
-1047 AMGEMDAEMRR
+1047 
-1058 ALDERAHLIEERAS
+1058 RAHSRRRGAS
-1072 ALVDSATASGERWV
+1072 ECLALPGEHRRC
-1086 ASLGSIPV
+1086 LP
-1094 DPARA
+1094 
-1099 GAWRHQARIVAAYH
+1099 
-1113 DRYGVFEDDALG
+1113 
-1125 APATSPNQRMDAAAA
+1125 
-1140 AVARD
+1140 
-1145 RAIWLSRAEAPTQPQ
+1145 
-1160 RAPAR
+1160 
-1165 AHCVHSL
+1165 